1 MGPEEIHIFFWEGA
15 PRPPKS
21 KCDRPKNLEVFF
33 SQFSNFSFLGVEAL
47 AIVELNHQILGTKWY
62 GMGSVRQAR
71 EVS

>member
-33 SQFSNFSFLGVEAL
+33 SQFSNFSCLGVEAV
-47 AIVELNHQILGTKWY
+47 ITCPPPTQIELNG
-62 GMGSVRQAR
+62 
-71 EVS
+71 